1 MRRRM
6 IKNLTIVFMMVCG
19 ICFINPLQAE
29 AAVSATTESYSSV
42 TQTSAKILITAGG
55 NTNVTAK
62 GVCWNTSG
70 SPTLASSLGSTD
82 EGSGATEPVMTTD
95 ITGLTPGTTYYV
107 RAYATDG
114 TDTAYG
120 AELNFTTESAV
131 APTLAATT
139 AASSIAHNS
148 ASSGGNITD
157 TGGVNVTKRG
167 ICWST
172 SQNPTTSS
180 SKNEDTGNFVTGS
193 FTLGITG
200 LEKGTTYYVRAYA
213 TNSSGTEYGS
223 QISFS
228 TLTIP
233 TLSIGDPLPDSGG
246 TSATCQG
253 AISDDGGYSVS
264 ERGFFWSTSSISDS
278 ADPKDYSYLTQ
289 GSGSG
294 SFGSSNNI
302 TGLTA
307 GTTYY
312 IRGYATNTAGTALS
326 SQKTF
331 TTAGTPPPEIVTN
344 TSSVS
349 VAEGET
355 ATFSVKLS
363 SDPGSNVTV
372 SITRS
377 SGDTDI
383 SVQSGAS
390 LTFTTENWSTNQTV
404 TLAAAADGDAVSGS
418 ATIQASASGLNSKNV
433 TANEVDDDTLSLET
447 DTTAVT
453 VSEGGTATFKV
464 RLTAQPESNATVT
477 VSHKSGDAD
486 ISVQSGASLTFTTAN
501 WGTNQ
506 TVTLAAAED
515 DDTAEGTAT
524 VQVVSTGLTSKN
536 VTATEQENDF
546 VTDTA
551 TVTVAEEGTAT
562 FNVKLPRQPASD
574 VTVTVSRSDGDTDIT
589 VQSGASLTFTTD
601 NWSTNQTVT
610 LAAADDDDLADGT
623 ATIQISATGW
633 TTKSITATEDDTDVQ
648 GINVDPASLD
658 VLEGST
664 GEFAVSLA
672 AKPDGD
678 VTVTVSKSDGDAD
691 ISVQSGASLTFTT
704 DNWSTNQTVTL
715 AAAEDDDKDNGTA
728 TIQVASDGLDSKSVT
743 ATTVQ
748 SGASLTFT
756 TEDWDTDQTV
766 TLAAAEEDDAVDGT
780 AVIQLSADDIDT
792 KDVAATED
800 DNDELLI
807 KADPESVTVPED
819 DTASFTVQLTAQPSD
834 TVTVTVAK
842 TSGDEDITVT
852 SDATLNFT
860 TENWNT
866 AQTVSVAAAADAD
879 ADNGVATVELS
890 ADGFASVNVTATEED
905 PDQLS
910 LKTDTTSLA
919 IPEDD
924 TAEFSVYLSAQ
935 PSATVTVSVTRTSG
949 DENITVASGELL
961 EFTTENWDAA
971 QAVSVAAA
979 VSDDAN
985 HVASLEVSADGYD
998 PITVT
1003 VTRIRKGD
1011 VNGDGLVDL
1020 DDLILALK
1028 LLAGISPD
1036 EGESV
1041 YVEADVD
1048 GDGQIGI
1055 AEVIH
1060 IIGELSQ

>member
-1 MRRRM
+1 
-6 IKNLTIVFMMVCG
+6 
-19 ICFINPLQAE
+19 
-29 AAVSATTESYSSV
+29 
-42 TQTSAKILITAGG
+42 
-55 NTNVTAK
+55 
-62 GVCWNTSG
+62 
-70 SPTLASSLGSTD
+70 
-82 EGSGATEPVMTTD
+82 MTTD